1 MGRQTE
7 SLDKIANSN
16 KLQELTSL
24 TRMIL
29 FASQTATDLDVQF
42 PKYLLELA
50 LGAVL
55 EEMHAVAST
64 PTTDGR

>member
-1 MGRQTE
+1 MGRQSE
-7 SLDKIANSN
+7 DLDKTANSN
-16 KLQELTSL
+16 KFRELTSL

-55 EEMHAVAST
+55 EEMQAMASN
-64 PTTDGR
+64 PTMDGR